1 MDKKSRYGKT
11 VNAMDSVDRSEMI
24 ESSPLKK
31 EIDLKTFIFPI
42 IIFALIAIFYSFWTI
57 SAQGML
63 PGDNR
68 DIISESISATSL
80 VKSILEYHQFPLWN
94 NYWITGLPEY
104 ASSAST
110 LYYPFATL
118 FYLAFGT
125 PDAYNYI
132 IPFHLFLSAF
142 AFWLFSSTITP
153 NKSMRFYGS
162 VTYMLSGVVSAK
174 INMGHMAMFMAH
186 PYIPLSMFFLNKS
199 YSTKDTK
206 YMILSALSMS
216 MIMFTGAIYYV
227 VFFMFLFA
235 VYAFTKVVDVDGLIN
250 KKMSINKNNIKIS
263 MEIFTLFIM
272 LSAVKLIPTLLFAGN
287 IVRIDPID
295 PLEGGILLKDAVT
308 LFLISGG
315 WERDFYLGFIPLSM
329 AIVSIF
335 HKSKERYYMY
345 IGILVF
351 LIWASVKNS
360 FFWWV
365 HLLPVLDSMRVPFRS
380 LGFVSFLLIA
390 LALYGFEIVS
400 DAFENSRKS
409 RNLITWSVLFLIFFE
424 LQEYVLDIII
434 GDYSGAIFG
443 IVLTVATF
451 SIASWMLIQKNN
463 WNLNTK
469 KMVFAIMSFTVLALT
484 MNNIMLTAP
493 EENPLNDQTAP
504 EIMQAIKDYD
514 SGGNDQIWVTT
525 NGWSYQ
531 HPEFAYHAVKN
542 DIHIVRAYYSYFLK
556 TMPSSVNVGNQMYYV
571 ANYIIDT
578 QYLETGIKAD
588 IAGMEKIAEV
598 NGISAYKIDNSLP
611 NAFIIN
617 ENGIRA
623 LPIKYFS
630 PNKVTIDGS
639 KIEQGDLVVLKSA
652 YYNGWKANGK
662 TAINAGNM
670 VATTAESSNND
681 ITFYFDPIDFKVG
694 LGISL
699 FTLLC
704 CMAILLRK
712 GRDIPNVKN

>member
-1 MDKKSRYGKT
+1 MVKKYRNEKT
-11 VNAMDSVDRSEMI
+11 VNAKDSTEDSEI
-24 ESSPLKK
+24 KDLLHNKNKIDFKSILLPL
-31 EIDLKTFIFPI
+31 IAI
-42 IIFALIAIFYSFWTI
+42 ALIAIFYTFWTI

-68 DIISESISATSL
+68 DIISESITSTSL
-80 VKSILEYHQFPLWN
+80 VKSILVYHQFPLWN

-118 FYLAFGT
+118 FYLVFGV

-142 AFWLFSSTITP
+142 AFWLFSSTITH

-162 VTYMLSGVVSAK
+162 VTYMLSGVISAK

-186 PYIPLSMFFLNKS
+186 PYIPLSMFFLNKA

-216 MIMFTGAIYYV
+216 MIMFTGAIYYA
-227 VFFMFLFA
+227 VFFMFLFV
-235 VYAFTKVVDVDGLIN
+235 VYAFTKIVDVDGLIN
-250 KKMSINKNNIKIS
+250 KKMSINKSNIKTSIS
-263 MEIFTLFIM
+263 IFTLYIM

-308 LFLISGG
+308 LFLTSGG
-315 WERDFYLGFIPLSM
+315 WERDFYLGFLPLSL

-360 FFWWV
+360 FFWWM
-365 HLLPVLDSMRVPFRS
+365 HLFPVLDSMRVPFRS

-390 LALYGFEIVS
+390 LALYGFEIAS

-409 RNLITWSVLFLIFFE
+409 RNIIMWSVLFLIFFE
-424 LQEYVLDIII
+424 MQEFIIEFVTSDYGGAKI
-434 GDYSGAIFG
+434 GI
-443 IVLTVATF
+443 IMTVITF
-451 SIASWMLIQKNN
+451 SIVSWTLIKKSN
-463 WNLNTK
+463 WNQDTK
-469 KMVFAIMSFTVLALT
+469 KMVWCIMSFTVIALV
-484 MNNIMLTAP
+484 MNNILLIAP
-493 EENPLNDQTAP
+493 EENPLNDPTAP

-514 SGGNDQIWVTT
+514 SGMNAQIWVTT
-525 NGWSYQ
+525 NGWPYQ
-531 HPEFAYHAVKN
+531 HQDFAFHAVKN
-542 DIHIVRAYYSYFLK
+542 DIHIVRAYYAYFLK
-556 TMPSSVNVGNQMYYV
+556 NMPSTINVGNQMYYV
-571 ANYIIDT
+571 ANYVIDT

-588 IAGMEKIAEV
+588 MANMEKVTEV
-598 NGISAYKIDNSLP
+598 DDVSVYKIENSLP
-611 NAFIIN
+611 NAFTVGG
-617 ENGIRA
+617 NGIQF

-630 PNKVTIDGS
+630 PNKVVIDGS
-639 KIEQGDLVVLKSA
+639 NIEKGTLVVLKAA
-652 YYNGWKANGK
+652 YYNGWKSNGK
-662 TAINAGNM
+662 PAINAGNM
-670 VATTAESSNND
+670 IATTAESSNND
-681 ITFYFDPIDFKVG
+681 ITFYFAPTDFKLG

-699 FTLLC
+699 ITLLYC
-704 CMAILLRK
+704 IWIFFRK
-712 GRDIPNVKN
+712 G

>member
-1 MDKKSRYGKT
+1 MAKKYRNGKT
-11 VNAMDSVDRSEMI
+11 VNAKDSTEDSEI
-24 ESSPLKK
+24 KDLLHNKNK
-31 EIDLKTFIFPI
+31 IDLKSILLP
-42 IIFALIAIFYSFWTI
+42 LIAIVLIAISYSFWTI
-57 SAQGML
+57 SAEGML
-63 PGDNR
+63 PGDNH

-94 NYWITGLPEY
+94 NFWITGLPEY

-142 AFWLFSSTITP
+142 AFWLFSSTVTS

-162 VTYMLSGVVSAK
+162 VTYMLSGVISAK

-186 PYIPLSMFFLNKS
+186 PYIPLTMFFLNKA

-235 VYAFTKVVDVDGLIN
+235 VYAFTKIVDVDDLIN
-250 KKMSINKNNIKIS
+250 KKMSIDINNIKTSIG
-263 MEIFTLFIM
+263 IFILFIM

-308 LFLISGG
+308 LFLTSGG
-315 WERDFYLGFIPLSM
+315 WERDFYLGFIPLSL
-329 AIVSIF
+329 AIISIF

-345 IGILVF
+345 IGIFVF

-360 FFWWV
+360 FFWWI
-365 HLLPVLDSMRVPFRS
+365 HLFPVLDSMRVPFRS

-400 DAFENSRKS
+400 DVFENSRKS
-409 RNLITWSVLFLIFFE
+409 RNLIMWSTLFLIFFE
-424 LQEYVLDIII
+424 MQEFVVDIVI
-434 GDYSGAIFG
+434 GNYSGAIFG
-443 IVLTVATF
+443 IILTVAIF

-463 WNLNTK
+463 WDSNTK
-469 KMVFAIMSFTVLALT
+469 KMIFAIMSFAVLALT
-484 MNNIMLTAP
+484 MNNIILTAP

-504 EIMQAIKDYD
+504 EIMQVIKKYD
-514 SGGNDQIWVTT
+514 AGANTQIWVTT

-542 DIHIVRAYYSYFLK
+542 DIHIVRAYYAYFLK
-556 TMPSSVNVGNQMYYV
+556 TMPSSINIGNQTFYA

-578 QYLETGIKAD
+578 QYLENKVKAEMG
-588 IAGMEKIAEV
+588 GMEKVTE
-598 NGISAYKIDNSLP
+598 IDGVSVYRIENSLP
-611 NAFIIN
+611 NTFIVN
-617 ENGIRA
+617 ENSIQS

-630 PNKVTIDGS
+630 PNKVIVDGS
-639 KIEQGDLVVLKSA
+639 KIGQGDIVILKSA
-652 YYNGWKANGK
+652 YYNGWKANGNP
-662 TAINAGNM
+662 TYNAGNM
-670 VATTAESSNND
+670 VATTAEVSNED
-681 ITFYFDPIDFKVG
+681 ITFYFDPIDFKIG
-694 LGISL
+694 GGISL
-699 FTLLC
+699 IALLFC
-704 CMAILLRK
+704 IIIFFRK
-712 GRDIPNVKN
+712 G

>member
-1 MDKKSRYGKT
+1 MDKKSHYGKT
-11 VNAMDSVDRSEMI
+11 VNAMGSVNRSEMI

-31 EIDLKTFIFPI
+31 EINLKTFIFPI
-42 IIFALIAIFYSFWTI
+42 IFFALIAISYSFWTI
-57 SAQGML
+57 SADGML

-227 VFFMFLFA
+227 VFFIFLFA
-235 VYAFTKVVDVDGLIN
+235 VYAFTKIVDVDSLIN

-295 PLEGGILLKDAVT
+295 PLEDGILLKDAVA

-329 AIVSIF
+329 AIISIF

-360 FFWWV
+360 FFWWI
-365 HLLPVLDSMRVPFRS
+365 HLFPVLDSMRVPFRS

-390 LALYGFEIVS
+390 LMLYGFEIVL
-400 DAFENSRKS
+400 DVFENSRKN
-409 RNLITWSVLFLIFFE
+409 RNIITWSVLFLIFFE
-424 LQEYVLDIII
+424 LQEFIIEFVT
-434 GDYSGAIFG
+434 GDYSGSKIG
-443 IVLTVATF
+443 IIVIIVTF
-451 SIASWMLIQKNN
+451 SIVSWSLIKKSN
-463 WNLNTK
+463 WNLDTK
-469 KMVFAIMSFTVLALT
+469 KIAWCIMSFTVLALV
-484 MNNIMLTAP
+484 MNNIVLITP
-493 EENPLNDQTAP
+493 EKNTLKDSTAP

-514 SGGNDQIWVTT
+514 AGDNTQIWITT
-525 NGWSYQ
+525 NGWPYQ
-531 HPEFAYHAVKN
+531 HQDFAYHAVKN
-542 DIHIVRAYYSYFLK
+542 DIHIARAYYSYYLK
-556 TMPSSVNVGNQMYYV
+556 NMPSIINIDNQMYHV

-578 QYLETGIKAD
+578 QYLETGVKAD
-588 IAGMEKIAEV
+588 MVDMEKITEI
-598 NGISAYKIDNSLP
+598 NGISVYKIENSLS
-611 NAFIIN
+611 NAFIVD
-617 ENGIRA
+617 ENGIRD
-623 LPIKYFS
+623 LPIKHFS
-630 PNKVTIDGS
+630 PNKVIVDGS
-639 KIEQGDLVVLKSA
+639 NVEQGDLIIIKTA

-662 TAINAGNM
+662 PANNAGNM
-670 VATTAESSNND
+670 VAATAKTSNDD
-681 ITFYFDPIDFKVG
+681 ITFHFAPIDFKIG
-694 LGISL
+694 SALSFFTAL
-699 FTLLC
+699 FC
-704 CMAILLRK
+704 IVIFLRK
-712 GRDIPNVKN
+712 GRDIPKVKD

>member
-1 MDKKSRYGKT
+1 MAKKYRNGKT
-11 VNAMDSVDRSEMI
+11 VNAKDSTEDSEI
-24 ESSPLKK
+24 KDLLHNKNK
-31 EIDLKTFIFPI
+31 IDLKSILLP
-42 IIFALIAIFYSFWTI
+42 LIAIVLIAISYSFWTI
-57 SAQGML
+57 SAEGML
-63 PGDNR
+63 PGDNH

-94 NYWITGLPEY
+94 NFWITGLPEY

-142 AFWLFSSTITP
+142 AFWLFSSTVTS

-162 VTYMLSGVVSAK
+162 VTYMLSGVISAK

-186 PYIPLSMFFLNKS
+186 PYIPLTMFFLNKA

-235 VYAFTKVVDVDGLIN
+235 VYAFTKIVDVDDLIN
-250 KKMSINKNNIKIS
+250 KKMSIDINNIKTSIG
-263 MEIFTLFIM
+263 IFILFIM

-308 LFLISGG
+308 LFLTSGG
-315 WERDFYLGFIPLSM
+315 WERDFYLGFIPLSL
-329 AIVSIF
+329 AIISIF

-345 IGILVF
+345 IGIFVF

-360 FFWWV
+360 FFWWI
-365 HLLPVLDSMRVPFRS
+365 HLFPVLDSMRVPFRS

-390 LALYGFEIVS
+390 LMLYGFEIVL
-400 DAFENSRKS
+400 DVFENSRKN
-409 RNLITWSVLFLIFFE
+409 RNIITWSVLFLIFFE
-424 LQEYVLDIII
+424 LQEFVVDIVI

-443 IVLTVATF
+443 IILTVAIF
-451 SIASWMLIQKNN
+451 SITSWMLIQKNN
-463 WNLNTK
+463 WDLNTK
-469 KMVFAIMSFTVLALT
+469 KMTFAIMSFTVLALT

-493 EENPLNDQTAP
+493 EENPLNDQTVP
-504 EIMQAIKDYD
+504 EIMQVIKNYD
-514 SGGNDQIWVTT
+514 AGANTQIWVTT
-525 NGWSYQ
+525 NGWPYQ

-556 TMPSSVNVGNQMYYV
+556 TMPSSVNIGNQMYYV

-630 PNKVTIDGS
+630 SNKVTIDGL

-652 YYNGWKANGK
+652 YYNGWEANGK

-681 ITFYFDPIDFKVG
+681 ITFYFNPIDFKVG

-704 CMAILLRK
+704 CMAIFLRK